1 MQRSTFLRRTGGL
14 ALSAALA
21 LGAYAQAAEPAL
33 SPADA
38 RQQDLDVLYRSL
50 VKYHPDL

>member
-21 LGAYAQAAEPAL
+21 LGACAQAAEPACL
-33 SPADA
+33 
-38 RQQDLDVLYRSL
+38 RQMPGS
-50 VKYHPDL
+50 KT